1 MVVSERGC
9 ACSEWVAAGA
19 AGDARAADG
28 VAGESSMLPWED
40 AGLSHGFSAGRYCT
54 HGFLLLD
61 AREPANNGGRRERP
75 KAGGGRRLAGG
86 ILTLCVVALLLGQL
100 LSLSLLFLALENIIK
115 SLRGFLP
122 PESPWRLLDG

>member
-1 MVVSERGC
+1 M
-9 ACSEWVAAGA
+9 AAGA

-61 AREPANNGGRRERP
+61 AREPAKDGGERHEQP
-75 KAGGGRRLAGG
+75 KPEEGGGWQGD
-86 ILTLCVVALLLGQL
+86 THSPC
-100 LSLSLLFLALENIIK
+100 
-115 SLRGFLP
+115 RGFAAEPASLAFSSFSCP
-122 PESPWRLLDG
+122 GKYYEVILWLSATGEPLGAARRKRNGADGA